1 MSGPTSI
8 SGASSVDSRAWLSP
22 RTGREINER
31 LAPLCKLIFNF
42 RLIVV
47 AITVFSIQFE
57 NGNKSPLLVAL
68 LLATTA
74 SFLPLLYWDRFS
86 PMLLR
91 HPAFLGADLILTML
105 ILSVIGPESPFFYF
119 TLGTSLLSGVLYG
132 VPGAAVFSVLLLA
145 MYGFGLAP
153 RAQMRDGIEGFQL
166 FVGYPVLYPISA
178 IAGAAVRRLIEAQK
192 SAEEALAASA
202 RAAAIER
209 ERARIARE
217 MHDSLAKSIHG
228 IGLQA
233 AALKKWIT
241 GDPARAERDA
251 TAISEAAQIAATE
264 ARGLIRDLRLDI
276 SDSSLCDSVAAFA
289 GQWSEES
296 GISLA
301 LDLGDVDCD
310 CPERRWELL
319 SILKE
324 ALRNVERHAS
334 AEGVRV
340 TLSQA
345 DGEVQLDV
353 ADNGRGFELAD
364 LPRLQRTGHFGLMGM
379 AERAERVGGHL
390 DVRSVPAQGAVISVL
405 VPPVEG
411 EGA

>member
-1 MSGPTSI
+1 M
-8 SGASSVDSRAWLSP
+8 
-22 RTGREINER
+22 NER
-31 LAPLCKLIFNF
+31 LAPLCKLVFNF
-42 RLIVV
+42 RLIAV
-47 AITVFSIQFE
+47 AITVFSIGYE
-57 NGNKSPLLVAL
+57 NGNKSPLLIAL
-68 LLATTA
+68 LLATAA
-74 SFLPLLYWDRFS
+74 SFLPLRYWDRFS
-86 PMLLR
+86 PMLMR
-91 HPAFLGADLILTML
+91 HPSFLAGDLILTML
-105 ILSVIGPESPFFYF
+105 ILTVIGPNSPFFYF
-119 TLGTSLLSGVLYG
+119 TLGTALLSGVLYG
-132 VPGAAVFSVLLLA
+132 VPGAAVFSPLLLTT
-145 MYGFGLAP
+145 YGFGLAAG
-153 RAQMRDGIEGFQL
+153 AQIRDGIEGFQL
-166 FVGYPVLYPISA
+166 YVGYPALYPICA
-178 IAGAAVRRLIEAQK
+178 TAGAAVRRLIESQK

-233 AALKKWIT
+233 AALKQWIN

-251 TAISEAAQIAATE
+251 AVISEAARRAASE
-264 ARGLIRDLRLDI
+264 ARGLIRDLRMDVPET
-276 SDSSLCDSVAAFA
+276 SLCDSVAAFA

-296 GISLA
+296 GVAVA
-301 LDLGDVDCD
+301 LDVGAVDCD

-324 ALRNVERHAS
+324 ALRNVQRHAS
-334 AEGVRV
+334 AERVRV

-353 ADNGRGFELAD
+353 ADDGRGFELAD
-364 LPRLQRTGHFGLMGM
+364 LPRLQRAGHFGLMGM

-390 DVRSVPAQGAVISVL
+390 DVRSVPAQGAIVSVK
-405 VPPVEG
+405 VPLTG